1 MKKCLFHGAL
11 RPGNPLIK
19 LLKLRFVSLSSESS
33 ITSHPAFP
41 DVGNSFRFAQ
51 SNPRGMPAQRNAR
64 RHRGGG
70 GRDEPSDDDGN
81 PPPPPPPEPRHPQA
95 PNIPR
100 GGQSIANSGSPSGFM
115 ESTFRSYRD
124 TPTCQPPGEP
134 KDFIREFLDEIYCSI
149 RVCILQP
156 LPAEVRPELLKKFS
170 LRS

>member
-1 MKKCLFHGAL
+1 M
-11 RPGNPLIK
+11 
-19 LLKLRFVSLSSESS
+19 
-33 ITSHPAFP
+33 P
-41 DVGNSFRFAQ
+41 D
-51 SNPRGMPAQRNAR
+51 QRNAR

-115 ESTFRSYRD
+115 ESTFRSYGALPHANPQGNPRISSGNSW
-124 TPTCQPPGEP
+124 T
-134 KDFIREFLDEIYCSI
+134 KSI
-149 RVCILQP
+149 AASGFASYNLYQQK
-156 LPAEVRPELLKKFS
+156 LGLNFLKKFS